1 MSSSTDP
8 DDRPILELKGVVKRY
23 TVGRGMLVP
32 RRPLMAVNGV
42 SLAVPRRQV
51 LGLVGESGCG
61 KSTLA
66 KLVLGLETPTE
77 GEVLIDGRPIA
88 SLGRLERARL
98 VQPVFQDPYSS
109 LNPRKTIAAIVG
121 LPLSVHGEGA
131 PSERMARVEEMLA
144 LVGLAPRHA
153 VAYPSQLSG
162 GQRQRVAI
170 ARALILKPQL
180 LICDEPTSALDV
192 SVQAQILNLLM
203 DLQSRLGLTCLFI
216 SHNLAVVQMLATQV
230 AVMYLG
236 RVVEEGPTAEVM
248 GRAQHPYS
256 RGLLAS
262 VLTPDPRLG
271 LPATGL
277 RSIFPDPLSPPPG
290 CPFHPRCPLAFDRC
304 KEELPHLA
312 FHAGGSRAAC
322 HAAEQAALQTVPG

>member
-1 MSSSTDP
+1 MSAE
-8 DDRPILELKGVVKRY
+8 DRPILELRDVVKRY
-23 TVGRGMLVP
+23 SVSRGLFASK
-32 RRPLMAVNGV
+32 RTLMAVGGV
-42 SLAVPRRQV
+42 SLSVRRRQV

-66 KLVLGLETPTE
+66 KMVLGLETPSE

-109 LNPRKTIAAIVG
+109 LNPRKTVASIIG
-121 LPLSVHGEGA
+121 LPLSVHGEGSSA
-131 PSERMARVEEMLA
+131 ERRGRVEEMLR

-153 VAYPSQLSG
+153 AAYPSQLSG

-170 ARALILKPQL
+170 ARALILRPQL

-216 SHNLAVVQMLATQV
+216 SHNLAVVQMLATRV

-248 GRAQHPYS
+248 LHAQHPYS
-256 RGLLAS
+256 LGLLAS

-271 LPATGL
+271 LPETGL
-277 RSIFPDPLSPPPG
+277 GSVFPDPLSPPPG
-290 CPFHPRCPLAFDRC
+290 CAFHPRCPLAFDRC
-304 KEELPHLA
+304 RVESPLLLA
-312 FHAGGSRAAC
+312 HRDGARAAC
-322 HAAEQAALQTVPG
+322 HAAERHAMVAA

>member
-1 MSSSTDP
+1 MSAE
-8 DDRPILELKGVVKRY
+8 DRPILELRNVVKRY
-23 TVGRGMLVP
+23 TVGRGMFAP
-32 RRPLMAVNGV
+32 KRPLMAVGGV

-66 KLVLGLETPTE
+66 KMVLGLETPTE

-88 SLGRLERARL
+88 QLGRLERARL

-109 LNPRKTIAAIVG
+109 LNPRKTVAAIVG
-121 LPLSVHGEGA
+121 LPLSVHGEGST
-131 PSERMARVEEMLA
+131 SERNDRVEEMLR

-153 VAYPSQLSG
+153 LAYPSQLSG

-192 SVQAQILNLLM
+192 PVQAQILNLLM
-203 DLQSRLGLTCLFI
+203 DLQTRLGLTCLFI
-216 SHNLAVVQMLATQV
+216 SHNLAVVQMLATRV

-248 GRAQHPYS
+248 VNAQHPYS

-271 LPATGL
+271 LPDTGL
-277 RSIFPDPLSPPPG
+277 GSVFPDPLSPPPG
-290 CPFHPRCPLAFDRC
+290 CTFNPRCPLAFDRC
-304 KEELPHLA
+304 RVEAPQLLA
-312 FHAGGSRAAC
+312 HQGSARAAC
-322 HAAEQAALQTVPG
+322 HAAERDAARSNTLAPA

>member
-1 MSSSTDP
+1 MSAE
-8 DDRPILELKGVVKRY
+8 DRPILELRNVVKRY
-23 TVGRGMLVP
+23 SVGRGIFAQK
-32 RRPLMAVNGV
+32 RPLMAVGGV
-42 SLAVPRRQV
+42 SLALQRRQV

-66 KLVLGLETPTE
+66 KMVLGLEAPTE

-109 LNPRKTIAAIVG
+109 LNPRKTIASIVG
-121 LPLSVHGEGA
+121 LPLSVHGEGGA
-131 PSERMARVEEMLA
+131 GERQDRVEEMLR

-153 VAYPSQLSG
+153 AAYPSQLSG

-216 SHNLAVVQMLATQV
+216 SHNLAVVQMLATRV

-236 RVVEEGPTAEVM
+236 RVVEEGATAEVM
-248 GRAQHPYS
+248 VHPQHPYS

-271 LPATGL
+271 LPETGL
-277 RSIFPDPLSPPPG
+277 GSVFPDPLAPPPG
-290 CPFHPRCPLAFDRC
+290 CAFHPRCPLAFDRC
-304 KEELPHLA
+304 KVEAPQLLA
-312 FHAGGSRAAC
+312 HRSEARAAC
-322 HAAEQAALQTVPG
+322 HAAERKVLAAA

>member
-1 MSSSTDP
+1 MSDTQ
-8 DDRPILELKGVVKRY
+8 PILELRDVTKRY
-23 TVGRGMLVP
+23 SVGRGIFSP
-32 RRPLMAVNGV
+32 RRPLHAVGGV
-42 SLAVPRRQV
+42 SLSVPRREV

-66 KLVLGLETPTE
+66 KLILGLETPTT

-88 SLGRLERARL
+88 SIHRLERARL

-121 LPLSVHGEGA
+121 LPLSVHGEGSG
-131 PSERMARVEEMLA
+131 PERRDRVLEMLR
-144 LVGLAPRHA
+144 LVGLAERHA
-153 VAYPSQLSG
+153 AAYPSQLSG

-170 ARALILKPQL
+170 ARALILKPTL

-203 DLQSRLGLTCLFI
+203 ELQQKLGLTALFI
-216 SHNLAVVQMLATQV
+216 SHNLAVVQLLASRV

-236 RVVEEGPTAEVM
+236 RVVEQGPTAQVM
-248 GRAQHPYS
+248 EQPRHPYS

-271 LPATGL
+271 LPDTRLG
-277 RSIFPDPLSPPPG
+277 SNFPDPLAPPPG
-290 CPFHPRCPLAFDRC
+290 CAFNPRCPMVQDRC
-304 KEELPHLA
+304 RSEAPALRA
-312 FHAGGSRAAC
+312 FPGGVRAAC
-322 HAAEQAALQTVPG
+322 HFADEVPAAAAAE

>member
-1 MSSSTDP
+1 M
-8 DDRPILELKGVVKRY
+8 
-23 TVGRGMLVP
+23 
-32 RRPLMAVNGV
+32 
-42 SLAVPRRQV
+42 
-51 LGLVGESGCG
+51 
-61 KSTLA
+61 
-66 KLVLGLETPTE
+66 VLGLETPTE

-88 SLGRLERARL
+88 QLGRLERARL

-109 LNPRKTIAAIVG
+109 LNPRKTVAAIVG
-121 LPLSVHGEGA
+121 LPLSVHGEGST
-131 PSERMARVEEMLA
+131 SERNDRVEEMLR

-153 VAYPSQLSG
+153 LAYPSQLSG

-203 DLQSRLGLTCLFI
+203 DLQTRLGLTCLVI
-216 SHNLAVVQMLATQV
+216 SHNLAVVQMLATRV

-248 GRAQHPYS
+248 VNAQHPYS

-271 LPATGL
+271 LPDTGL
-277 RSIFPDPLSPPPG
+277 GSVFPDPLSPPPG
-290 CPFHPRCPLAFDRC
+290 CTFHPRCPLAFDRC
-304 KEELPHLA
+304 KVEAPQLLA
-312 FHAGGSRAAC
+312 HQGSARAAC
-322 HAAEQAALQTVPG
+322 HAAERDAARSNTLAPA

>member
-1 MSSSTDP
+1 MSGEA
-8 DDRPILELKGVVKRY
+8 RPILELRNVVKRY
-23 TVGRGMLVP
+23 SVGRGLFA
-32 RRPLMAVNGV
+32 RKRALMAVGGV
-42 SLAVPRRQV
+42 SLAVQRRQV

-66 KLVLGLETPTE
+66 KMVLGLEVPTE

-109 LNPRKTIAAIVG
+109 LNPRKTVASIVG
-121 LPLSVHGEGA
+121 LPLSVHGEGSA
-131 PSERMARVEEMLA
+131 AERQGRVEEMLR

-153 VAYPSQLSG
+153 AAYPSQLSG

-216 SHNLAVVQMLATQV
+216 SHNLAVVQMLATRV

-248 GRAQHPYS
+248 VHAQHPYS

-262 VLTPDPRLG
+262 VLTPDPSLG
-271 LPATGL
+271 LPETGL
-277 RSIFPDPLSPPPG
+277 GSVFPDPLDPPPG
-290 CPFHPRCPLAFDRC
+290 CAFHPRCPLAFDRC
-304 KEELPHLA
+304 GVEAPLLLA
-312 FHAGGSRAAC
+312 HRGNARAAC
-322 HAAEQAALQTVPG
+322 HAAERQAMAAA

>member
-1 MSSSTDP
+1 MSQTHA
-8 DDRPILELKGVVKRY
+8 ILELRGVVKRY
-23 TVGRGMLVP
+23 SVGGGLFAP
-32 RRPLMAVNGV
+32 RRGLTAVAGV
-42 SLAVPRRQV
+42 SLALHRQQV

-66 KLVLGLETPTE
+66 KLVLGLELPTE

-88 SLGRLERARL
+88 ALGRLERARL

-109 LNPRKTIAAIVG
+109 LNPRKTIATIVG
-121 LPLSVHGEGA
+121 LPLSVHGEGGQG
-131 PSERMARVEEMLA
+131 ERRDRVEEMLG

-153 VAYPSQLSG
+153 AAYPSQLSG

-170 ARALILKPQL
+170 ARALVLKPAL

-203 DLQSRLGLTCLFI
+203 DLQARLGLTCLFI
-216 SHNLAVVQMLATQV
+216 SHNLAVVQLLASRV

-236 RVVEEGPTAEVM
+236 RIVEEGPA
-248 GRAQHPYS
+248 AQVLSDPRHPYS

-271 LPATGL
+271 FPDTGIG
-277 RSIFPDPLSPPPG
+277 SIFPNPLDPPSG
-290 CPFHPRCPLAFDRC
+290 CAFHPRCQLAFDRC
-304 KEELPHLA
+304 LREPPALLA
-312 FHAGGSRAAC
+312 RGDGANAAC
-322 HAAEQAALQTVPG
+322 HLVEAAAEEKRLQAASS